1 MPYFLLGDRYDA
13 EPRMKSKFEPT
24 SSRYDEDPRGPVR
37 PYTDDDDDDEKPSS
51 RNKHNSNS
59 SDNKDK
65 DEDQG

>member
-37 PYTDDDDDDEKPSS
+37 PYMDDDDDEKSSS

-59 SDNKDK
+59 SDYKDK